1 MGHVSPSPDPRS
13 PLNDPPRGTVGSAP
27 GHDWL
32 GHLYSELH
40 SIAERCFRSER
51 REHTLQPTA
60 LVHEA
65 MIRLSGYRSPDGQ
78 ASSDQNLLALAAIVM
93 RRVLVDHA
101 RRRRSRIK
109 GVQAST
115 LIAVESSD
123 SSSQTPMDVLAFDE
137 MLERL
142 SRIDSR
148 ASHIIELRFFGGLT
162 VAETAEFLSLSI
174 STVEADSRF
183 ALAWMRR
190 DLSEEEPRP
199 ANL

>member
-1 MGHVSPSPDPRS
+1 MVS
-13 PLNDPPRGTVGSAP
+13 GSS

-40 SIAERCFRSER
+40 SIAERCFRAER

-78 ASSDQNLLALAAIVM
+78 SSSDQNLLALAAIVM
-93 RRVLVDHA
+93 LRVLVDHA
-101 RRRRSRIK
+101 RRRRSRVK

-115 LIAVESSD
+115 FVSVESNNSPN
-123 SSSQTPMDVLAFDE
+123 QTPMDVLVFDE

-190 DLSEEEPRP
+190 DMSPDQPRLTQP
-199 ANL
+199 